1 MSKQKL
7 TTGKMLKLA
16 RVERGL
22 SKWQLADKMGLSRE
36 YIKDVENEEKEI
48 DNAMFNDFCKALG
61 LRKVEDL
68 V

>member
-1 MSKQKL
+1 MKKEI
-7 TTGKMLKLA
+7 TTGEMLKLA

-36 YIKDVENEEKEI
+36 YIKDVELDKAEI
-48 DNAMFNDFCKALG
+48 DDAMFNEFCKALG
-61 LRKVEDL
+61 IKRKEDL

>member
-1 MSKQKL
+1 MSKKL
-7 TTGKMLKLA
+7 TTGKILKLA

-22 SKWQLADKMGLSRE
+22 SKWQLADKMGLTRE
-36 YIKDVENEEKEI
+36 YIKDVENDEKEI
-48 DNAMFNDFCKALG
+48 DEVMFNDFCKALG

>member
-1 MSKQKL
+1 MKKEL
-7 TTGKMLKLA
+7 TAGEMIKIA

-36 YIKDVENEEKEI
+36 YIKDVENDEKEI
-48 DNAMFNDFCKALG
+48 DKAMRDEFYKALG

>member
-1 MSKQKL
+1 MKKEL
-7 TTGKMLKLA
+7 TAGEMIKIA

-36 YIKDVENEEKEI
+36 YIKDVEFDKTEI
-48 DNAMFNDFCKALG
+48 DEAMMNEFRKALG

>member
-1 MSKQKL
+1 MKKGI
-7 TTGKMLKLA
+7 TTGEMLKLA

-22 SKWQLADKMGLSRE
+22 SKWQLADKMGLTRE
-36 YIKDVENEEKEI
+36 YIKDVENDEKEI
-48 DNAMFNDFCKALG
+48 DNAMFSEFCRALG

>member
-7 TTGKMLKLA
+7 TTGKMLREA
-16 RVERGL
+16 RIDRGL

-36 YIKDVENEEKEI
+36 YIKDVEFDKTEI

>member
-1 MSKQKL
+1 MKKNL
-7 TTGKMLKLA
+7 TTGEMIKIA

-36 YIKDVENEEKEI
+36 YIKDVERGKTEI
-48 DNAMFNDFCKALG
+48 DDVTFGEFCVALG
-61 LRKVEDL
+61 IKRKEDL

>member
-7 TTGKMLKLA
+7 TTGKMLREA
-16 RVERGL
+16 RIDRGL
-22 SKWQLADKMGLSRE
+22 SKWQLADKMGLTRE

-48 DNAMFNDFCKALG
+48 NNAMFNEFCKALG

>member
-1 MSKQKL
+1 MSKKKL
-7 TTGKMLKLA
+7 TTGEMLKLA

-36 YIKDVENEEKEI
+36 YIKDVEFDKTEI
-48 DNAMFNDFCKALG
+48 DEAMLNEFRKALG

>member
-7 TTGKMLKLA
+7 TTGKMLREA
-16 RVERGL
+16 RIDRGL
-22 SKWQLADKMGLSRE
+22 SKWQLADKMGLTRE

-48 DNAMFNDFCKALG
+48 DNAMFSEFCKALG
-61 LRKVEDL
+61 IRKVEDL

>member
-1 MSKQKL
+1 MSKKKL
-7 TTGKMLKLA
+7 TTGEMLKLA

-36 YIKDVENEEKEI
+36 YIKDVELGKTEI
-48 DNAMFNDFCKALG
+48 DKVMFNDFCKALG
-61 LRKVEDL
+61 IKRKEDL

>member
-36 YIKDVENEEKEI
+36 YIKDVENDKTEI
-48 DNAMFNDFCKALG
+48 DEAMLNEFRKALG
-61 LRKVEDL
+61 LRRMEDL

>member
-1 MSKQKL
+1 MSKQEL

-36 YIKDVENEEKEI
+36 YIKDVENDEKEI
-48 DNAMFNDFCKALG
+48 DEALRDEFLKALG
-61 LRKVEDL
+61 IRKVDDL

>member
-22 SKWQLADKMGLSRE
+22 SKWQLADKMGLSRD
-36 YIKDVENEEKEI
+36 YIKDVENDKTEI
-48 DNAMFNDFCKALG
+48 DKVMMDEFCKALG
-61 LRKVEDL
+61 IKRKDDSV
-68 V
+68 

>member
-1 MSKQKL
+1 MSKKL

-22 SKWQLADKMGLSRE
+22 SKWQLADKMGLTRE
-36 YIKDVENEEKEI
+36 YIKDVENDEKEI
-48 DNAMFNDFCKALG
+48 DEALRDEFLKALG
-61 LRKVEDL
+61 IRKVEDM

>member
-1 MSKQKL
+1 MSKKL

-36 YIKDVENEEKEI
+36 YIKDVENDKTEI
-48 DNAMFNDFCKALG
+48 DKVMMDEFLKALG
-61 LRKVEDL
+61 IRKVDDL

>member
-7 TTGKMLKLA
+7 TTGKMLREA
-16 RVERGL
+16 RIDRGL

-36 YIKDVENEEKEI
+36 YIKDVEFDKTEI
-48 DNAMFNDFCKALG
+48 DNAMFNEFCKALG

>member
-1 MSKQKL
+1 MKKEL
-7 TTGKMLKLA
+7 TTGEMIKIA

-36 YIKDVENEEKEI
+36 YIKDVEFDKTEI
-48 DNAMFNDFCKALG
+48 DEVMLNEFCKALG
-61 LRKVEDL
+61 IKRKDDL

>member
-7 TTGKMLKLA
+7 TTGEMLKLV

-22 SKWQLADKMGLSRE
+22 SKWQLADKMGLTRE

-48 DNAMFNDFCKALG
+48 DNAMFSEFCKALG

>member
-7 TTGKMLKLA
+7 TTGEMLKLA

-36 YIKDVENEEKEI
+36 YIKDVENDEKEI
-48 DNAMFNDFCKALG
+48 DETLQDEFCKALG
-61 LRKVEDL
+61 LRKVEDM

>member
-1 MSKQKL
+1 MSKKL

-22 SKWQLADKMGLSRE
+22 SKWQLADKMGLTRE
-36 YIKDVENEEKEI
+36 YIKDVEFDKTEI
-48 DNAMFNDFCKALG
+48 DEAMLNEFCRALG

>member
-1 MSKQKL
+1 MSKKKL

-22 SKWQLADKMGLSRE
+22 SKWQLADKMGLTRE
-36 YIKDVENEEKEI
+36 YIKDVENDEKEI

>member
-1 MSKQKL
+1 MSKKL
-7 TTGKMLKLA
+7 TTGKMLREA
-16 RVERGL
+16 RIDRGL

-36 YIKDVENEEKEI
+36 YIKDVELDKAEI
-48 DNAMFNDFCKALG
+48 DDAMFNEFCKALG

>member
-1 MSKQKL
+1 MSKKL

-22 SKWQLADKMGLSRE
+22 SKWQLADKMGLTRE
-36 YIKDVENEEKEI
+36 YIKDVENDEKEI
-48 DNAMFNDFCKALG
+48 DEALRDEFLKALG
-61 LRKVEDL
+61 IRKVEDL

>member
-7 TTGKMLKLA
+7 TTGQMIKEA
-16 RVERGL
+16 RIDRGL
-22 SKWQLADKMGLSRE
+22 SKWQLADKMGLTRE

-48 DNAMFNDFCKALG
+48 NNAMFNEFCKALG

>member
-1 MSKQKL
+1 MMSKKL

-22 SKWQLADKMGLSRE
+22 SKWQLADKMGLSRD
-36 YIKDVENEEKEI
+36 YIKDVELDKTEI
-48 DNAMFNDFCKALG
+48 DDAMFNEFRKALG

>member
-1 MSKQKL
+1 MSKEL
-7 TTGKMLKLA
+7 TTGKMIKEA
-16 RVERGL
+16 RIDRGL

-36 YIKDVENEEKEI
+36 YIKDVENDKTEI
-48 DNAMFNDFCKALG
+48 DHVLLGEFCEALG

>member
-1 MSKQKL
+1 MSKKKL
-7 TTGKMLKLA
+7 TNGKMIKEA
-16 RVERGL
+16 RIDRGL

>member
-1 MSKQKL
+1 MSKKI

-36 YIKDVENEEKEI
+36 YIKDVELDKTEI
-48 DNAMFNDFCKALG
+48 DDVTFGEFCKALG
-61 LRKVEDL
+61 IKRKEDL

>member
-36 YIKDVENEEKEI
+36 YIKDVELGKTEI
-48 DNAMFNDFCKALG
+48 DRAMLDEFCEALG

>member
-36 YIKDVENEEKEI
+36 YIKDVEFDKTEI
-48 DNAMFNDFCKALG
+48 DEAMFNDFCKALG
-61 LRKVEDL
+61 LRKVDDL

>member
-1 MSKQKL
+1 MKKEL
-7 TTGKMLKLA
+7 TAGEMIKNA

-36 YIKDVENEEKEI
+36 YIKDVEYGKTEI
-48 DNAMFNDFCKALG
+48 DDVTFGEFCVALG
-61 LRKVEDL
+61 IKRKEDL